1 MVVQSLRHERHRERI
16 PNSGRLLQL
25 GAFVL
30 EPDLDLSVCETQ
42 LVRELRAPFFRQVPT
57 LVELPLEALQLL
69 GSEGDA
75 GAFFG
80 GCGGDNLRCGSEEGG

>member
-1 MVVQSLRHERHRERI
+1 MVVQSLCHERHRERI
-16 PNSGRLLQL
+16 PNTRCLLQL

-42 LVRELRAPFFRQVPT
+42 LVRELRAPFFRQVAT

-69 GSEGDA
+69 GSDGDA

-80 GCGGDNLRCGSEEGG
+80 GCGGDNLCCGSEEGG